1 MAWNSVRIRFSRQ
14 NLGLQRSCPRNA
26 MIVAVLSL
34 CLDASLPSPCEG
46 AGIARYLTAADRSQA
61 VLISE
66 SGLPIATRSVS
77 HPGDATSQGGVPAY
91 VAFPLLGG
99 EHLPGAVPTVTTGP
113 QSGGTAVGPLDLNPL
128 VQANLNSALDSSRI
142 AVVQTPSQ
150 SYAVEYLP
158 RYARMQAHLA
168 SSTTSSTSSST
179 TSGQATPSSSESLSS
194 ASSLSTLASK
204 LTIEGIPA
212 SELSNWFKT
221 GSNGLLSWTKNG
233 LTELEKTLHLSSNTS
248 SHKATALKP
257 SLNLAAEMLV
267 PPASAD
273 SSTNPLPAPIP
284 EPSTWLV
291 FGLML
296 GAAGLRQWG
305 SNMRRRPGSAGDH
318 RTTSRRRAS
327 QGQRRHGPTGGRRRD
342 ELVGPVRESAL
353 KVGLKRL
360 APRLDEP

>member
-14 NLGLQRSCPRNA
+14 NLGLQRSRPRSA

-34 CLDASLPSPCEG
+34 CLGASLPSPCEG
-46 AGIARYLTAADRSQA
+46 AGIARYLTATDRSKA

-66 SGLPIATRSVS
+66 SGLPIATRSAS
-77 HPGDATSQGGVPAY
+77 HPGTATSQGGVPAY
-91 VAFPLLGG
+91 VAFPLFGG
-99 EHLPGAVPTVTTGP
+99 EHLPSGVPTVSTGS

-128 VQANLNSALDSSRI
+128 VQANLNAALDGSRM
-142 AVVQTPSQ
+142 AVVQTPNQ

-158 RYARMQAHLA
+158 RYALMQAHLA
-168 SSTTSSTSSST
+168 SLTSSTSSST
-179 TSGQATPSSSESLSS
+179 TSGQATQSSSQSLSS

-212 SELSNWFKT
+212 SQLSHWFKT

-233 LTELEKTLHLSSNTS
+233 LTDLEKTLHIGGSSS

-257 SLNLAAEMLV
+257 SLNLAAEILV
-267 PPASAD
+267 PPTSAD
-273 SSTNPLPAPIP
+273 SSANPLPAPIP

-305 SNMRRRPGSAGDH
+305 SKMRRACCRPRSTRVRKRPCVECRMGYGQH
-318 RTTSRRRAS
+318 RRA
-327 QGQRRHGPTGGRRRD
+327 GPT
-342 ELVGPVRESAL
+342 
-353 KVGLKRL
+353 
-360 APRLDEP
+360 

>member
-1 MAWNSVRIRFSRQ
+1 
-14 NLGLQRSCPRNA
+14 

-34 CLDASLPSPCEG
+34 CLGASLTSPCQG
-46 AGIARYLTAADRSQA
+46 AGIARYLTATDRSQV

-77 HPGDATSQGGVPAY
+77 HSGAAASQGDAPAY
-91 VAFPLLGG
+91 AAFPLLGG
-99 EHLPGAVPTVTTGP
+99 EHLPGGVPTVTTGS
-113 QSGGTAVGPLDLNPL
+113 QSGGTPVGPLDLNPL
-128 VQANLNSALDSSRI
+128 VQANLNSALDGSRM
-142 AVVQTPSQ
+142 AVVQTPNQ

-158 RYARMQAHLA
+158 RYARMQAHSA
-168 SSTTSSTSSST
+168 SSTSSST
-179 TSGQATPSSSESLSS
+179 DSGQAAQSSSDSLSS

-233 LTELEKTLHLSSNTS
+233 LTDLEKTLHLSSS
-248 SHKATALKP
+248 SISHKATAQKP
-257 SLNLAAEMLV
+257 SLNLAAQVLV

-273 SSTNPLPAPIP
+273 SSANPLPAPIP

-305 SNMRRRPGSAGDH
+305 IKMRRAGRD
-318 RTTSRRRAS
+318 RLEFA
-327 QGQRRHGPTGGRRRD
+327 QPTLR
-342 ELVGPVRESAL
+342 
-353 KVGLKRL
+353 
-360 APRLDEP
+360 